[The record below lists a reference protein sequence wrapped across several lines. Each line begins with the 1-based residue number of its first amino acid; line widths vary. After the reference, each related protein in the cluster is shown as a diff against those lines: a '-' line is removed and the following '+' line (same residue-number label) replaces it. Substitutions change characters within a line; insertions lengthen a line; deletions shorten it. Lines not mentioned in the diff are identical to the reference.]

1 VLARLLLIKSRRP
14 ETLASLKQERLI
26 MTNKF
31 KLAWGGALLA
41 VAGLA
46 HADPFY
52 LDVGTNYDPTG
63 QGKVCDT
70 CTSLKDQFT
79 ITYGSRT
86 VVTDTDGSGGI
97 SVGDTTST
105 VGGFNNGLGGVD
117 VNSIT
122 SLKPKQVFGTNS
134 DNGFNTNYYIT
145 FSFSNLAGL
154 VTGIAP
160 SGLPIV
166 VYSGGLIQMSILT
179 AASPNPINFMN
190 IKITTGY
197 IDGVG
202 TTLNGVAD
210 FTGISDL
217 TYANLF
223 HSSTYSCNGSTGF
236 YDIWKNCNSTGD
248 LKINFASHFD
258 SDLNHTTVTP
268 NADGTTTIVSQH
280 NGQASFAIPEPA
292 SLALVGLS
300 LVGLAGIRRRKN
312 AA

>member
-1 VLARLLLIKSRRP
+1 
-14 ETLASLKQERLI
+14 

-52 LDVGTNYDPTG
+52 LDAGVNYDPTG
-63 QGKVCDT
+63 LGKVCST
-70 CTSLKDQFT
+70 CTSMKDQFT

-86 VVTDTDGSGGI
+86 VVNDTDGSGGL
-97 SVGDTTST
+97 SVGDTTNT
-105 VGGFNNGLGGVD
+105 VGGYGYTGGID

-122 SLKPKQVFGTNS
+122 SLKPKQVFQNNS
-134 DNGFNTNYYIT
+134 DNGFNPTGGAAGYYLT
-145 FSFSNLAGL
+145 FSFANLAGV
-154 VTGIAP
+154 VTSITP
-160 SGLPIV
+160 SGLPVV
-166 VYSGGLIQMSILT
+166 VYSGGLIQMYLYNGSST
-179 AASPNPINFMN
+179 INFMN
-190 IKITTGY
+190 IKITTGF

-202 TTLNGVAD
+202 TTLNGEAD

-223 HSSTYSCNGSTGF
+223 HSGTYSCNGSSGF
-236 YDIWKNCNSTGD
+236 YDIWKNCNTTGD

-268 NADGTTTIVSQH
+268 NPDGSTTITSQH